1 MKKNKFIFIFVFA
14 VVCILFSTSVYADI
28 IGWTPPR
35 SGPPAY
41 AGRVYTRH
49 HYTTFEVNE
58 GAGYKPV
65 TYAYCPVFD
74 VQGNFSQG
82 YTAVDVDSTDSTGQ
96 NYQESAASYL
106 CSILGVPQSG
116 NYWIVSPAYWKS
128 HTLAGTVS
136 PTSPDESSE
145 AIYDIPVTG
154 VQNSQGISSWN
165 KIANASTD
173 PNAIVCFN
181 NGPNGFEAGAYG
193 YDGKAYH
200 WYSLGTKSPIGLT
213 ADAAKSFFT
222 TSSKMTSEA
231 DIKFSYIYGITLNGL
246 QNSGTKYTATVYNT
260 TPYLAKNVN
269 LRAYIVQNGKYTL
282 AASTKT
288 DIGPVAR
295 GNGSGGI
302 LQPTYIGGQP
312 SLASDVTPVGNYV
325 SNQTLNWTF
334 DLSNKVPSGQYQ
346 VLVTAN
352 ISVDQSGN
360 AKAEP
365 LTTVVAYGNSLMDFL
380 SSGLYGTKAEVV
392 SVLSGSGLNVPSGY
406 ADNYVFSGQQQGVSD
421 TTNTN
426 TSTNGANDLAVT
438 DVQVTDKG
446 NNVKDIKSTFKSSFN
461 VGGYATIRL
470 YLYDTNTHFLQ
481 SKFIH
486 LKANDTYTIDWG
498 TIQIGS
504 GQYSFIVSIDYSYD
518 DNINNW
524 NIEQFKGDDGKNY
537 TEQDYSNNK
546 KSVDTTG
553 SDISYQPANIQYSES
568 AWYPRLKTVRTPIY
582 KTVTTPIYGWK
593 KVPYIKDQAGNIKPI
608 TRIIK

>member
-1 MKKNKFIFIFVFA
+1 MKKIKYMFIFIAVMCTLFVQ
-14 VVCILFSTSVYADI
+14 SVYADN
-28 IGWTPPR
+28 GWQKPYST
-35 SGPPAY
+35 PPAY

-116 NYWIVSPAYWKS
+116 NYWIASPAYWKS

-136 PTSPDESSE
+136 PTAPDESSE

-154 VQNSQGISSWN
+154 VQNSQGLTPRNTLNSN
-165 KIANASTD
+165 
-173 PNAIVCFN
+173 IVCFN

-213 ADAAKSFFT
+213 ADAAKNFFT
-222 TSSKMTSEA
+222 TSSKNTSEA
-231 DIKFSYIYGITLNGL
+231 DIRFSYIYGITLSGL
-246 QNSGTKYTATVYNT
+246 KNSGTKYTTTVFNT
-260 TPYLAKNVN
+260 TPYLAKNVH

-282 AASTKT
+282 AASTTT

-295 GNGSGGI
+295 GNGNGGI

-312 SLASDVTPVGNYV
+312 SLASDVTPVGNYI

-380 SSGLYGTKAEVV
+380 SSGLYGTKAEVA
-392 SVLSGSGLNVPSGY
+392 SVLSRSGLNVPSGY
-406 ADNYVFSGQQQGVSD
+406 ADNYVFSGQQQGTSPGSSSGS
-421 TTNTN
+421 
-426 TSTNGANDLAVT
+426 STNGANDLAVT
-438 DVQVTDKG
+438 DVQVTDQG
-446 NNVKDIKSTFKSSFN
+446 NNVKDIKSTFVSSFN

-470 YLYDTNTHFLQ
+470 YDTNNGSAPHFLQ
-481 SKFIH
+481 SETIH

-518 DNINNW
+518 DNIKNW
-524 NIEQFKGDDGKNY
+524 DAEQFKGDDGKNY

-546 KSVDTTG
+546 KSADTTG
-553 SDISYQPANIQYSES
+553 SDIPYTPPANIQTSQS
-568 AWYPRLKTVRTPIY
+568 AWYPPLKTIKVPVY
-582 KTVTTPIYGWK
+582 KTVTEPVYGWK
-593 KVPYIKDQAGNIKPI
+593 KVPYIKDQADNAKPR